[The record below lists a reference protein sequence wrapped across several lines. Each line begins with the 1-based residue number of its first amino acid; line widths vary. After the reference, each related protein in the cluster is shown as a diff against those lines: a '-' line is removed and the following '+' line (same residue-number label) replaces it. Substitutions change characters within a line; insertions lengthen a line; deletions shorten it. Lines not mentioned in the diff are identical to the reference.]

1 MLPLNKHDW
10 ELGIELTCTEYPKT
24 IKTIENVLPFAHPV
38 AGPLLSGFFSY
49 FTGKVTSNVE
59 RDKLITLFDDLTNRL
74 DKLDRR
80 IEIHEHQHSK
90 LSEFIYDLV
99 SSSLNV
105 SSAMQPYVATILINK
120 LLGEESFEEANA
132 CKMWLFRMTELHLLV
147 LDACRNAKTYQLI
160 NEKGEIIKLSGEGHN
175 FFKFT
180 PEDVTSMESEFFDY
194 IPSNFEHYD
203 PFVIRLISQDL
214 LGMGLL
220 ARTPDGISNRDFV
233 LSLSDAGIWFYKW
246 AFKLRK

>member
-1 MLPLNKHDW
+1 MLPSKKLDW
-10 ELGIELTCTEYPKT
+10 EVGMGLTCTQYPKI
-24 IKTIENVLPFAHPV
+24 IKTIETALSFTDPV
-38 AGPLLSGFFSY
+38 AGPLLSGCFSY

-59 RDKLITLFDDLTNRL
+59 RDKLITLFKDINNRL
-74 DKLDRR
+74 DDIDGR
-80 IEIHEHQHSK
+80 IKIYEHQHSEC
-90 LSEFIYDLV
+90 LEFIYDLV

-105 SSAMQPYVATILINK
+105 SSKMQPHVATILINK
-120 LLGEESFEEANA
+120 LIGKESFEEANA

-147 LDACRNAKTYQLI
+147 LDACWNAEPYHLI
-160 NEKGEIIKLSGEGHN
+160 NKKGETLQLSGEGHN

-180 PEDVTSMESEFFDY
+180 SEDVTSMENEFFDY
-194 IPSNFEHYD
+194 IPSKFEHYD

-220 ARTPDGISNRDFV
+220 ARTPDGILNRDFV
-233 LSLSDAGIWFYKW
+233 LSLSDAGIWFYEW